1 MWKTFAEEIP
11 EQGRMLK
18 ITNDYE
24 EFYGEINSDGDLELY
39 SGSELY
45 DLTGGVIWGDEL
57 PYETFMKWRY
67 E

>member
-24 EFYGEINSDGDLELY
+24 EFYGEINSYGDLELY
-39 SGSELY
+39 GP
-45 DLTGGVIWGDEL
+45 TGGVIWEEEL
-57 PYETFMKWRY
+57 VYDTFMKWKY
-67 E
+67 K

>member
-18 ITNDYE
+18 ITNDFE

-45 DLTGGVIWGDEL
+45 DLTGGVIGGDEL
-57 PYETFMKWRY
+57 PYETFMKWKY

>member
-18 ITNDYE
+18 ITNDLE
-24 EFYGEINSDGDLELY
+24 EFYGEINSCGDLELY
-39 SGSELY
+39 G
-45 DLTGGVIWGDEL
+45 TGGVIWEEEL
-57 PYETFMKWRY
+57 VYDTFMKWKY